1 MHIMNILKS
10 GINILLVSVSVL
22 WFSSCKEVPQ
32 SVEQVNYNLMTVGRQ
47 SCVMTQRYSASVSG
61 KQDIAIYPQ
70 VSGTITKL
78 LVEEGQRV
86 KKGQTLFVIDQVPY
100 QSAVAVAAA
109 NVQAAEASVA
119 TSELTFKSKQ
129 ALFEKKVVS
138 QFDLTTAENSYLS
151 AKAQLAQ
158 AKAQLVNA
166 QNNLSY
172 TTVKSPADGVV
183 GTLPYRVGALV
194 GPTLPKPL
202 TTVSDNSQMYVY
214 YSMTENNLLNLVR
227 EYGSKEKAL
236 EAMPEVS
243 LELNDGSIYELAGN
257 IASISGVLD
266 KSTGTASVRAVFP
279 NPDGLLH
286 SGASGTILRKNE
298 LDSVIVIPQ
307 AATFEIQDKVFVYK
321 VIDGCAKSAP
331 VKVARVD
338 GGVSYLVEEG
348 VDVGDVIIA
357 EGAGLIRE
365 GTRVVA
371 EQVGQTAAN
380 ESVEK

>member
-1 MHIMNILKS
+1 MKIFRRATQF
-10 GINILLVSVSVL
+10 LLLSVPVL
-22 WFSSCKEVPQ
+22 LFFSCKEEPQ
-32 SVEQVNYNLMTVGRQ
+32 TVEQVNYNLMRVDLQ
-47 SCVMTQRYSASVSG
+47 SCAMTQRYSASVSG

-70 VSGTITKL
+70 VPGTITRL
-78 LVEEGQRV
+78 LVEEGDRV

-100 QSAVAVAAA
+100 QSAVAVASA
-109 NVQAAEASVA
+109 NVKAAEAAVA
-119 TSELTFKSKQ
+119 TSELTFKSKKV
-129 ALFEKKVVS
+129 LFEKRVVS
-138 QFDLTTAENSYLS
+138 QYDLATAENALLS
-151 AKAQLAQ
+151 AQAQLAQ

-183 GTLPYRVGALV
+183 GILPYRAGALV

-243 LELNDGSIYELAGN
+243 LELKDGSIYEHSGN

-286 SGASGTILRKNE
+286 SGASGVVLRKNE

-307 AATFEIQDKVFVYK
+307 SATFEIQDKVFVYK
-321 VIDGCAKSAP
+321 VVDGCAKSAP
-331 VKVARVD
+331 VKVERVD
-338 GGVSYLVEEG
+338 GGVSYLVVEG
-348 VDVGDVIIA
+348 LNVGDEIIA
-357 EGAGLIRE
+357 EGAGLVRE

-371 EQVGQTAAN
+371 QAEPAQEN
-380 ESVEK
+380 KSVEQE